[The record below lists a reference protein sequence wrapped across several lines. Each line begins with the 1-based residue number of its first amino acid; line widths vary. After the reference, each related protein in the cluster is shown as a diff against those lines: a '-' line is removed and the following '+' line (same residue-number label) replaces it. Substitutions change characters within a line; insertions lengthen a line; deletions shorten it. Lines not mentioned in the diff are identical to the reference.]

1 MATIESRVADV
12 AIIGAGLRGLALARF
27 AAAVSAHR
35 AHAPVHYRQNL
46 TRLLSA
52 QQSQQLTQH
61 ALLATVE
68 RVYSETL
75 AVLDGL
81 LPELGADHAGPA
93 VAGRHALT
101 PTLLAPFEGWNRELL
116 SAALAFNNTS
126 CALSNFPDEHQP
138 DAALQRAIALD
149 LAAAWREFALGL
161 NARLVH
167 ACPDID
173 RAAVPA

>member
-1 MATIESRVADV
+1 MTPIESRVADV
-12 AIIGAGLRGLALARF
+12 AIIGAGLCGLALAR
-27 AAAVSAHR
+27 ALYAQDVAVVVVEAR
-35 AHAPVHYRQNL
+35 
-46 TRLLSA
+46 
-52 QQSQQLTQH
+52 
-61 ALLATVE
+61 E
-68 RVYSETL
+68 RV
-75 AVLDGL
+75 G
-81 LPELGADHAGPA
+81 
-93 VAGRHALT
+93 GRALT

-173 RAAVPA
+173 RAAVPT